1 MFDFALLFVAGVC
14 QLALGIIGLRVST
27 RPPKK
32 ADRSRYELAFLVIGA
47 AGLAAIVW
55 SGLRSTSVQSGIA
68 DGVEK
73 IEAKL
78 GIKKDSAK
86 QVSPANFDP
95 VTGFNLCPQAWGR
108 VPTKYYININGA
120 GFQEYA
126 DKYKLLAAILR
137 VKQFTKPVDL
147 QIISTSRLEDIPNGP
162 ITLEAPENDAAIT
175 YPATTVYE
183 ALLVPNGVN
192 PSDFS
197 TLYQAEKMGVKV
209 VWGGQGGQ

>member
-126 DKYKLLAAILR
+126 DKYKRAKLR
-137 VKQFTKPVDL
+137 SCNNV
-147 QIISTSRLEDIPNGP
+147 
-162 ITLEAPENDAAIT
+162 
-175 YPATTVYE
+175 PATTVYPRTKASYDVE
-183 ALLVPNGVN
+183 QRR
-192 PSDFS
+192 S
-197 TLYQAEKMGVKV
+197 TYGSLRIIRATCTVEVFG
-209 VWGGQGGQ
+209 